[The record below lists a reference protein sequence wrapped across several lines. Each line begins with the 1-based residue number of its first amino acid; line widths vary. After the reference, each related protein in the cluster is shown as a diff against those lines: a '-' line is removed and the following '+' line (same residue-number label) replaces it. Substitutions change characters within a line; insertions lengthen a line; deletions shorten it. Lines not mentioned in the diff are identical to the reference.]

1 MKRTEKTEEPG
12 AAGQKRKNRKN
23 TVPILLFGLLILAVG
38 VCVLLYP
45 TISNYFAEIQQLR
58 IIEKYQDALETTD
71 LDYSEEWELAY
82 EYNSQLTG
90 DVVEDPFQAG
100 SGYTIPDN
108 YEDVLNISGDGI
120 MGYLSIP
127 EIDVSLPIYH
137 GTSDEVLNKGVG
149 HVDYSSLPIGGEGTH
164 CILAAHRGLTSA
176 KLFTDLDKLEIGDM
190 FYITVL
196 DETLAYEV
204 DQITVVEPDDFS
216 QLQFEN
222 DQDYCTLLTCT
233 PYGINTERLLVRG
246 HRVEYEEDTDLIASR
261 EQNILLQ
268 GTLGG
273 LIAAAV
279 VLLVI
284 WLVYREVRKQKQRSA
299 AEGNSSTPPESADSA
314 GTGSDPPGSDPSGP

>member
-1 MKRTEKTEEPG
+1 MKGGKRAAEPEK
-12 AAGQKRKNRKN
+12 RSSI
-23 TVPILLFGLLILAVG
+23 PILLIGILILAAG
-38 VCVLLYP
+38 LCMLLYP

-58 IIEKYQDALETTD
+58 IIEKYEDALEKED
-71 LDYSEEWELAY
+71 IDYSEEWELAY

-90 DVVEDPFQAG
+90 DVVEDPFLAG

-108 YEDVLNISGDGI
+108 YDEVLNISGDGI

-137 GTSDEVLNKGVG
+137 GTSDEVLSKGVG
-149 HVDYSSLPIGGEGTH
+149 HVDYSSLPIGGDGTH

-176 KLFTDLDKLEIGDM
+176 KLFTDLDELEIGDM

-204 DQITVVEPDDFS
+204 DQITTVEPDDFS
-216 QLQFEN
+216 QLQFED

-246 HRVEYEEDTDLIASR
+246 HRVEYEEEGDEGGDLVASKK
-261 EQNILLQ
+261 ENILLQ

-273 LIAAAV
+273 LVAAAV
-279 VLLVI
+279 VLLVV
-284 WLVYREVRKQKQRSA
+284 WLVYREVRKQRQRTA
-299 AEGNSSTPPESADSA
+299 KEG
-314 GTGSDPPGSDPSGP
+314 GSSGPENVDLGGNGSEKTDSESSGP